1 MVIGCQQGVTNAVL
15 PFHSL
20 ETIEQFLGLLFVQ
33 FEFGTNQSRVA
44 AVKTVFR
51 KLLLLHQADV
61 AVSFVRGPTQIV
73 DALHALKK
81 RADALEA
88 VSELHGDGIEID
100 ASALLEVSELGD
112 LKTVEQN
119 LPADAP
125 GAQGRRFPVV
135 LLESNVVLLEV
146 DADGAQAPQVNVLNI
161 DRRGLEDYLK
171 LGMLIQPVGVLA
183 VAAVGGPTTG
193 LNISDAIS
201 VRAEHAQESFR
212 VHCACA
218 YFDVV
223 RLLQDATLLH
233 PKVRELQNQIL
244 EIEALR
250 FFLKFYFSFQVV
262 SKSSRVINRR
272 STWCSIQASPA
283 SRNSLALSCMDCSY
297 SMRSSRSPAKRS
309 ARFLASGCSGFI
321 PERRHFSQKR
331 PDWCAS

>member
-1 MVIGCQQGVTNAVL
+1 MVVGCQQGVTNAVL

-33 FEFGTNQSRVA
+33 VEFGTNQSRVA
-44 AVKTVFR
+44 AVKTVFG

-81 RADALEA
+81 RANALEA

-125 GAQGRRFPVV
+125 
-135 LLESNVVLLEV
+135 
-146 DADGAQAPQVNVLNI
+146 GAQAPQVNVLNI

-233 PKVRELQNQIL
+233 PELRELQYQIL

-250 FFLKFYFSFQVV
+250 SFLKFYFNFQVV
-262 SKSSRVINRR
+262 SKSSRVIRCR
-272 STWCSIQASPA
+272 SLWCSIQSSAA
-283 SRNSLALSCMDCSY
+283 SRNSLALACMDFSY

-309 ARFLASGCSGFI
+309 ARFLASKCNGFI
-321 PERRHFSQKR
+321 PEGRHFSQKR
-331 PDWCAS
+331 PA

>member
-1 MVIGCQQGVTNAVL
+1 MVVGCQQGVTNAVL

-61 AVSFVRGPTQIV
+61 AVSLVRRPAQIV

-81 RADALEA
+81 CANALEA
-88 VSELHGDGIEID
+88 VGELDGDGIEID

-171 LGMLIQPVGVLA
+171 LGMLVQPVGVLA
-183 VAAVGGPTTG
+183 VAAVGGPTT
-193 LNISDAIS
+193 
-201 VRAEHAQESFR
+201 RK
-212 VHCACA
+212 
-218 YFDVV
+218 
-223 RLLQDATLLH
+223 
-233 PKVRELQNQIL
+233 KV
-244 EIEALR
+244 
-250 FFLKFYFSFQVV
+250 
-262 SKSSRVINRR
+262 
-272 STWCSIQASPA
+272 
-283 SRNSLALSCMDCSY
+283 
-297 SMRSSRSPAKRS
+297 
-309 ARFLASGCSGFI
+309 SGCIVPAPTSM
-321 PERRHFSQKR
+321 S
-331 PDWCAS
+331 